1 MKVTEQNEH
10 ISEGFDE
17 VVDKIVQKF
26 KCIWAIISAKSFI
39 VVTDSKVRSGVQP
52 KHVKQVL
59 QAMDHIKE
67 PLTRLAREA
76 DLRENN

>member
-1 MKVTEQNEH
+1 MKVTRQNEH

-17 VVDKIVQKF
+17 VIDRLLQKA
-26 KCIWAIISAKSFI
+26 KCIWAIITSKSFI
-39 VVTDSKVRSGVQP
+39 VVTDSKVRSGVSPQ
-52 KHVKQVL
+52 HVTQVL
-59 QAMDHIKE
+59 KAMDHIKE